1 MASLRPQYK
10 RRQSRLRQALLKYPL
25 YDPPHKAEE
34 RVLPVEQALENFR
47 YFMDVRKDRVT
58 YFMQWL
64 RDEFG
69 IDASLEPAGI
79 DATLDWA
86 RDYVPVIM
94 PYDNHDRDP
103 AVYYGRAEP
112 WVGDYAGANAFVD
125 LGAMLGEAIILRRP
139 HLRWQ
144 MEWSL
149 SDYPGIERT
158 ADAKTMT
165 MLRCYEKGDLELKRE
180 KWSGY
185 RRPIIASPSDPV
197 VYEPVY
203 SSLDS
208 YFFVLTQHI
217 TIKAAFREASEPE
230 GLRSYNF
237 LYLRDWFEG
246 AASGVRADLR
256 SR

>member
-112 WVGDYAGANAFVD
+112 GWVTTPVPMHSSISGPCLA
-125 LGAMLGEAIILRRP
+125 RP
-139 HLRWQ
+139 
-144 MEWSL
+144 S
-149 SDYPGIERT
+149 SCGVRT
-158 ADAKTMT
+158 CD
-165 MLRCYEKGDLELKRE
+165 G
-180 KWSGY
+180 KWSG
-185 RRPIIASPSDPV
+185 RCPTIRASNGQPMPRP
-197 VYEPVY
+197 
-203 SSLDS
+203 
-208 YFFVLTQHI
+208 
-217 TIKAAFREASEPE
+217 
-230 GLRSYNF
+230 
-237 LYLRDWFEG
+237 
-246 AASGVRADLR
+246 
-256 SR
+256 